1 MEPAPA
7 IVELR
12 QYLLRRGRRDE
23 LIELFDREFAESQE
37 AVGIR
42 VIGQFRDLDRA
53 NHFVWLRGFPDH
65 QARQQALASFYGGPV
80 WRKHGPAAAATM
92 IDSDDVHQL
101 NAISE
106 PDDRLGIRPSSD
118 RDRDGNRG
126 AILIVVAHR
135 RSDQTADQDDLIREH
150 LIPIVED
157 GGVRTVGIYTTD
169 PAANPYPAL
178 PVRPSNV
185 LVWIAA
191 GRTLDALD
199 HAAGQVAIA
208 RHELA
213 RHAPADGPGE
223 LLLDVLRLEPTQRSC
238 LNGTDHVGAQ
248 RRKAATASAAGLT
261 SFGSS

>member
-1 MEPAPA
+1 LTELAPA

-12 QYLLRRGRRDE
+12 QYLLKRGRRDE
-23 LIELFDREFAESQE
+23 LIELFDRELVESQE

-42 VIGQFRDLDRA
+42 VIGQFRDVDRV

-65 QARQQALASFYGGPV
+65 GKRQQALASFYGGPV
-80 WRKHGPAAAATM
+80 WRKHGHAAAATM

-106 PDDRLGIRPSSD
+106 PEDRLEIRSSSH
-118 RDRDGNRG
+118 RDRGGSRG

-135 RSDQTADQDDLIREH
+135 RSDPTTDQDDLIREH
-150 LIPIVED
+150 LVPTVED
-157 GGVRTVGIYTTD
+157 CGVRTIGTYITD

-178 PVRPSNV
+178 PVRQSNV

-191 GRTLDALD
+191 ASTPETLDQ
-199 HAAGQVAIA
+199 AAGQVAIA

-213 RHAPADGPGE
+213 RRSSANGFGE
-223 LLLDVLRLEPTQRSC
+223 ILLDVLRLEPTNRSC
-238 LNGTDHVGAQ
+238 LNGTDA
-248 RRKAATASAAGLT
+248 
-261 SFGSS
+261 

>member
-1 MEPAPA
+1 MELAPA

-12 QYLLRRGRRDE
+12 QYLLKRGRRDE
-23 LIELFDREFAESQE
+23 LIELFDRELVESQE

-42 VIGQFRDLDRA
+42 VIGQFRDVDRV

-65 QARQQALASFYGGPV
+65 GARQQALASFYDGPV
-80 WRKHGPAAAATM
+80 WRKHGRAAAATM

-106 PDDRLGIRPSSD
+106 PEDRLEIRSSSH
-118 RDRDGNRG
+118 RDRGGSRG
-126 AILIVVAHR
+126 AILIVVVHR
-135 RSDQTADQDDLIREH
+135 RSDPRTDQDELIREH
-150 LIPIVED
+150 LVPIVED
-157 GGVRTVGIYTTD
+157 GGVRTVGMYTTD

-191 GRTLDALD
+191 ANTPDTLDR
-199 HAAGQVAIA
+199 AAGQVAIA

-213 RHAPADGPGE
+213 RRASANGLGE
-223 LLLDVLRLEPTQRSC
+223 ILVEVLRLEPTNRSC
-238 LNGTDHVGAQ
+238 LNGTD
-248 RRKAATASAAGLT
+248 T
-261 SFGSS
+261 